1 MLKKYEL
8 INKCGCFELVI
19 LRNKWL
25 YLQSVHMAY
34 GSKYSGLKY
43 KCKYF
48 KLVLEYNLSTS
59 TCTKYYMAA
68 VKGCGILCSS
78 P

>member
-1 MLKKYEL
+1 
-8 INKCGCFELVI
+8 
-19 LRNKWL
+19 
-25 YLQSVHMAY
+25 MAY
-34 GSKYSGLKY
+34 GSKPSGFKY
-43 KCKYF
+43 KYKYF

-59 TCTKYYMAA
+59 TCTKYYVAA